1 MLRLEDER
9 FALSFIVTRK
19 LFEEMTITAFGA
31 RVASVWEGL
40 RPNTRKLIVG
50 ALQARQ
56 TETKGSK
63 KTPGNNSYDARSD
76 WELSRLLAALDERSK
91 DAKDLTEEQT
101 KELRQVAETCEGVLQ
116 ERTLSAEV
124 FTQLVDRAMRAND
137 YKRIDSLG
145 NILVE
150 RFPAGEICELIRQ
163 ENQVARALAHEAL
176 VLLPTGILVPLLN
189 DPFDAD
195 IVRDAIERQAFDF
208 NIEEAR
214 EILAMLEHEELHNEP
229 E

>member
-1 MLRLEDER
+1 
-9 FALSFIVTRK
+9 
-19 LFEEMTITAFGA
+19 MTITAFGA

-56 TETKGSK
+56 TETKNK
-63 KTPGNNSYDARSD
+63 KSLNNNSYDARSD

-91 DAKDLTEEQT
+91 EAKDLTEEQT

-116 ERTLSAEV
+116 ERTHSAEV
-124 FTQLVDRAMRAND
+124 FTQLVDRAMRSND

-145 NILVE
+145 SILVE

-176 VLLPTGILVPLLN
+176 ALLPTGALVPLLS
-189 DPFDAD
+189 DPFDAE

-214 EILAMLEHEELHNEP
+214 EVLAMIEHEELHQE
-229 E
+229 